1 MSTDHDE
8 LRRLLGGYLLGG
20 LDEADT
26 DRLDEHLLT
35 CDECRAE
42 LDRLAPVPELLRAFP
57 KAPPVAVAPGA
68 RPSPARVESLLG
80 RMRAERSRDRRR
92 QGRRLAVAAA
102 VLLVAAISGGLV
114 ISRDNDETVP
124 RAAPAQTSQTN
135 QTNQTSPASQP
146 QVTAAFEAADG
157 SGLTGEA
164 VLTGKTWGVS
174 VDLIV
179 QKLAGDGPFV
189 CQVRNG
195 DGRIEQAAM
204 WGPTPSGNAK
214 VTGASSIQLRSVTD
228 IAVSDSSGHLLGTAH
243 VN

>member
-1 MSTDHDE
+1 MSADHDE

-20 LDEADT
+20 LDDADT
-26 DRLDEHLLT
+26 DRLDAHVLT
-35 CDECRAE
+35 CEQCRAE

-57 KAPPVAVAPGA
+57 QAPPVAVAPGA

-92 QGRRLAVAAA
+92 STVRRLAVAAA
-102 VLLVAAISGGLV
+102 VLLIAAIAGGLV
-114 ISRDNDETVP
+114 ITRDEPPANPQV
-124 RAAPAQTSQTN
+124 AP
-135 QTNQTSPASQP
+135 SQP
-146 QVTAAFEAADG
+146 RMTAAFEAADG

-195 DGRIEQAAM
+195 DGRIEQAAT

-214 VTGASSIQLRSVTD
+214 VTGASSIQLRNVTD
-228 IAVSDSSGHLLGTAH
+228 IAVTDSSGHLLGTAH